1 MGVIIPAGFAVVA
14 YATLT
19 EGDSEE
25 MLWTCG
31 LATTTSGAVANVLD
45 DLQTTWGEHIQPLTS
60 EVVTLSRILL
70 KYGPNST
77 GPAFE
82 QPVGVAGTEGGSL
95 PPPNCAVLVQKH
107 TASGGRSHRGRAYL
121 PGISSISAGLD
132 SAGNIDFTRSDAVT
146 TAMEGWRTDMTAGD
160 ASNGATPVL
169 LHSASSDA
177 DEIVSFV
184 CTPKLATQRRRLR
197 P

>member
-31 LATTTSGAVANVLD
+31 LDVATTGTVENLLT
-45 DLQTTWGEHIQPLTS
+45 DLASTWGDHLLPITS
-60 EVVTLSRILL
+60 SVVTLSRILL

-82 QPVGVAGTEGGSL
+82 QPSGVSGTEGGSL

-107 TASGGRSHRGRAYL
+107 TASGGRSHRGRVYL

-132 SAGNIDFTRSDAVT
+132 SAGNIDSTRTDAVT
-146 TAMEGWRTDMTAGD
+146 TAMEAWRTDITAGD

-177 DEIVSFV
+177 DEITSFV
-184 CTPKLATQRRRLR
+184 CSPKLATQRRRLR

>member
-1 MGVIIPAGFAVVA
+1 MGVLIPAGFAVVA

-31 LATTTSGAVANVLD
+31 LNTTDSGAVDNLLD
-45 DLQTTWGEHIQPLTS
+45 DLLSVWGANIQPLTS
-60 EVVTLSRILL
+60 EVVTLARILL

-82 QPVGVAGTEGGSL
+82 LPVGVGGTEGGSL

-107 TASGGRSHRGRAYL
+107 TLLGGRSHRGRCYL

-132 SAGNIDFTRSDAVT
+132 SAGNIDATRTNAVTAAMESWRSDI
-146 TAMEGWRTDMTAGD
+146 TDGD
-160 ASNGATPVL
+160 ASGGAIPVV
-169 LHSASSDA
+169 LHTASSDA
-177 DEIVSFV
+177 DEITSFV